1 MKTIKILF
9 LFICAVLITGCSSD
23 NDNNTAQNNAPVLND
38 IILEVS
44 ENPNSD
50 LVTTIVATDSDED
63 TLTYAI
69 ISQTPAGS
77 VSINAIN
84 GEVYI
89 ANADAFDYDLNQQI
103 IVTIEISDGITE
115 VTAQLTINI
124 TQDS

>member
-9 LFICAVLITGCSSD
+9 LLICTVLITACSSD
-23 NDNNTAQNNAPVLND
+23 DDNNTVQNNAPVLND
-38 IILEVS
+38 IVLEVS

-63 TLTYAI
+63 ALTYAI

-77 VSINAIN
+77 ISINTTN
-84 GEVYI
+84 GEVYV

-103 IVTIEISDGITE
+103 IVTIKVSDGITE